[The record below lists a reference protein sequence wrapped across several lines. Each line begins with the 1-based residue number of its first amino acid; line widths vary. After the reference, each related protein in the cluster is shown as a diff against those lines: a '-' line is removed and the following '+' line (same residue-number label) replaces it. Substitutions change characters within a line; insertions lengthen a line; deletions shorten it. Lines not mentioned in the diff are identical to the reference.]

1 MPLIKVP
8 QRLEPA
14 RLEERGKAFNDL
26 IALLKYTEVK
36 FSAATAELVIPACP
50 NSFFADNWQPKLPML
65 PTN

>member
-26 IALLKYTEVK
+26 IALLKCAKVRVL
-36 FSAATAELVIPACP
+36 AATAELVIPACP
-50 NSFFADNWQPKLPML
+50 DSSFADNWQPKLPML
-65 PTN
+65 STN